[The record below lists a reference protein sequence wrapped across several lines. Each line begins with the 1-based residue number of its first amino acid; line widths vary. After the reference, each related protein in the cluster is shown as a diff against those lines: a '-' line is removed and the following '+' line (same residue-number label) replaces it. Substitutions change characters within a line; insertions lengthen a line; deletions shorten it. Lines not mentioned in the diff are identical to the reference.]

1 MEEDKG
7 RQVPPHR
14 SGGGARVVV
23 GGGIGHSRLALVALL
38 AATAGMEVVG
48 PAFPITRRRGDD
60 GPAWPPTQK
69 PDDRG
74 RRAEK
79 DSAALAKA
87 EAKRQRKAAKRL
99 ALMTPN
105 G

>member
-1 MEEDKG
+1 M
-7 RQVPPHR
+7 
-14 SGGGARVVV
+14 A
-23 GGGIGHSRLALVALL
+23 LASLL
-38 AATAGMEVVG
+38 AMTAGMEVVG
-48 PAFPITRRRGDD
+48 TEFTITRRRDD

-79 DSAALAKA
+79 DAAALAKA

-99 ALMTPN
+99 ALKTPN
-105 G
+105 A